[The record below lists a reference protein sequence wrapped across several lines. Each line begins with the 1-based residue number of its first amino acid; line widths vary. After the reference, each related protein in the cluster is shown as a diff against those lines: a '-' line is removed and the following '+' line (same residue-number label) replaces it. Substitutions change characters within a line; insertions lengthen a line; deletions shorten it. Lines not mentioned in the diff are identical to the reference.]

1 MSLVSIAGQSLLLPV
16 RPVILILKV
25 FPHAT
30 QLEYDCQNLLS
41 VRKLAHTLSR
51 ESRKFKLLF
60 SQGA

>member
-16 RPVILILKV
+16 RSVILILKV

-41 VRKLAHTLSR
+41 VRRLAHT
-51 ESRKFKLLF
+51 
-60 SQGA
+60 

>member
-30 QLEYDCQNLLS
+30 QLEYDYQNLLS
-41 VRKLAHTLSR
+41 VRRLVHT
-51 ESRKFKLLF
+51 
-60 SQGA
+60 

>member
-30 QLEYDCQNLLS
+30 QLEYDYPNLLS
-41 VRKLAHTLSR
+41 VRRLAHT
-51 ESRKFKLLF
+51 
-60 SQGA
+60 